1 MIKYKITLLL
11 WKNDPNPQGLYPVYI
26 RVKIGKDRRYITT
39 GVFLQEKHWDDK
51 NERVKEGNAMHQ
63 VYNPDITDR
72 KQKIIGYIVKKQLAG
87 EMITA
92 QQVKDFFAKGVD
104 LHNIFDF
111 IEEHKRNVA
120 GKRKGGTLEN
130 YEKYGRKLQLIHGS
144 RNLSFEEIDVDF
156 LQEFENKL
164 RAEDLSDNYVAANF
178 TMLRTFFNAARK
190 RKIIT
195 AYPFKEY
202 ENPQYL
208 APGKDWLSM
217 TELQAWEKYAD
228 KVKDPVDRQTA
239 VWFLLGCYTG
249 LRISD
254 WCQFDLEKHVREKS
268 ILLHTTKGKGEW
280 VTMPITKTLRR
291 TLDRIAA
298 VPLTADEPV
307 INRALK
313 DIAKA
318 LNIKKHL
325 TTHCARHTFAVTM
338 CAERGIGVEVCA
350 ELMGITVATCV
361 NNYYKT
367 TKTKIDA
374 ECMKAWK
381 ALM

>member
-1 MIKYKITLLL
+1 MIKYGVKLLL
-11 WKNDPNPQGLYPVYI
+11 WKNDPSPKGLYPIYI
-26 RVKIGKDRRYITT
+26 RVTVNRDRKYIAS
-39 GVFLQEKHWDDK
+39 GISLLEKYWDARA
-51 NERVKEGNAMHQ
+51 EQVKEGHPMQA

-72 KQKIIGYIVKKQLAG
+72 KQKIIAYIVKKQVAN
-87 EMITA
+87 ETFTA
-92 QQVKDFFAKGVD
+92 QQIKDFFSKGVD

-111 IEEHKRNVA
+111 IDEHKKNVA
-120 GKRKGGTLEN
+120 GKRKGGTLGN
-130 YEKYGRKLQLIHGS
+130 YEKYSRKLELLHGS
-144 RNLSFEEIDVDF
+144 RNLSFEEIDVNY
-156 LQEFENKL
+156 LQQFENKL
-164 RAEDLSDNYVAANF
+164 RAEGLADNYVAANF

-190 RKIIT
+190 KDIIT
-195 AYPFKEY
+195 AYPFKNY

-208 APGKDWLSM
+208 APGKDWLSLA
-217 TELQAWEKYAD
+217 ELKVWEKFAD

-254 WCQFDLEKHVREKS
+254 WVQFDLEKHVQEKS
-268 ILLHTTKGKGEW
+268 ILLHTIKGKGEW
-280 VTMPITKTLRR
+280 VTMPITKALRR

-307 INRALK
+307 VNRALK

-374 ECMKAWK
+374 ECVKAWK
-381 ALM
+381 GIV